1 MIDKTRNEALAI
13 EYAALMAGE
22 LISEQVANGAGSDLA
37 RWTPEAYHALIEVA
51 ITAFVEHMQELAR
64 VPESA

>member
-22 LISEQVANGAGSDLA
+22 IINEQVSRGVGSDLA
-37 RWTPEAYHALIEVA
+37 RWTPEAYHALIEAA
-51 ITAFVEHMQELAR
+51 ITAFVERLQELKVA
-64 VPESA
+64 EHA